1 MEVQTMTDIGWT
13 FSGQPFLRW
22 PPWVQEACELGR
34 MEDMVVPRLR
44 GQVVYPGE
52 RLILTEYGEIEHEMI
67 SS

>member
-1 MEVQTMTDIGWT
+1 MSLT
-13 FSGQPFLRW
+13 FKEFS
-22 PPWVQEACELGR
+22 EAIR

-67 SS
+67 SHE